1 MLNISLGYKSDGRL
15 STATLPI
22 TKEMI
27 SSLRLSDIND
37 EVLFE
42 YKDKKITLCKHVG
55 TIDCFEQLK
64 NKDIVFYY
72 KKNMKL
78 IYYKKGNSVKMNIP
92 LSILNDFGISKD
104 NRNIKYEFEGDKMI
118 ISKDEKE
125 NRHGKIF
132 MSKINKGGVG
142 KTFITSQ
149 LASGLSGKGYKV
161 LMITSDDQNNIWQHL
176 SKRIKGEKPLLEF
189 NNGLKYSVENLN
201 DDYAI
206 RMRKNLFFIPLED
219 ETFGNKFFNNL
230 NEFLSKMREKY
241 DFIFIDSPPTLK
253 KIDTVDMELMNLT
266 DNFIIPCYCIDDT
279 VQGAINI
286 IQKVGVDKVLSLVVN
301 KYSARSTE
309 KKYLKILDDNIKGS
323 NIFYP
328 NPIPLSTSIMNI
340 IDKGKTIWETKNKEL
355 DEIRNIFNEVMER
368 IISYKD
374 GKKQVEDELSFDNLD
389 F

>member
-15 STATLPI
+15 STATLPM
-22 TKEMI
+22 TKEM
-27 SSLRLSDIND
+27 LSFLNVSDSND
-37 EVLFE
+37 EILLE
-42 YKDKKITLCKHVG
+42 YKEKKIILMKHNS

-64 NKDIVFYY
+64 NKDVVFYY
-72 KKNMKL
+72 KKNIKL
-78 IYYKKGNSVKMNIP
+78 IFYKKGNSVKLNIP
-92 LSILNDFGISKD
+92 LSILNDFGITKD

-125 NRHGKIF
+125 NRNGKIF

-149 LASGLSGKGYKV
+149 LASGLAEKEYKV
-161 LMITSDDQNNIWQHL
+161 LIITSDDQNNIWQHL
-176 SKRIKGEKPLLEF
+176 SKRVKGEKPLLEF

-201 DDYAI
+201 DDHAI

-219 ETFGNKFFNNL
+219 ETFGNKFFNNI

-266 DNFIIPCYCIDDT
+266 DKFIIPCYCIDDT

-328 NPIPLSTSIMNI
+328 EPIPLSTLIMDI
-340 IDKGKTIWETKNKEL
+340 IDKGKTIWETKTKEL
-355 DEIRNIFNEVMER
+355 DTIREIFNSIMDTIIDYKNGKEEV
-368 IISYKD
+368 Y
-374 GKKQVEDELSFDNLD
+374 DELD

>member
-15 STATLPI
+15 STATLPM
-22 TKEMI
+22 TKEM
-27 SSLRLSDIND
+27 LSFLNVSDSND
-37 EVLFE
+37 EILLE
-42 YKDKKITLCKHVG
+42 YKEKKIILMKHNS

-64 NKDIVFYY
+64 NKDVVFYY
-72 KKNMKL
+72 KKNIKL
-78 IYYKKGNSVKMNIP
+78 IFYKKGNSVKLNIP
-92 LSILNDFGISKD
+92 LSILNDFGITKD

-118 ISKDEKE
+118 ISKDKKE
-125 NRHGKIF
+125 NRNGKIF

-149 LASGLSGKGYKV
+149 LASGLAEKEYKV
-161 LMITSDDQNNIWQHL
+161 LIITSDDQNNIWQHL
-176 SKRIKGEKPLLEF
+176 SKRVKGEKPLLEF

-219 ETFGNKFFNNL
+219 ETFGNKFFNNI

-266 DNFIIPCYCIDDT
+266 DKFIIPCYCIDDT

-328 NPIPLSTSIMNI
+328 EPIPLSTLIMDI
-340 IDKGKTIWETKNKEL
+340 IDKGKTIWETKTKEL
-355 DEIRNIFNEVMER
+355 DTIREIFNSIMDTIIDYKNGKEEV
-368 IISYKD
+368 Y
-374 GKKQVEDELSFDNLD
+374 DELD

>member
-15 STATLPI
+15 STATLPM
-22 TKEMI
+22 TKEM
-27 SSLRLSDIND
+27 LSFLNVSDSND
-37 EVLFE
+37 EILLE
-42 YKDKKITLCKHVG
+42 YKEKKIILMKHDS

-64 NKDIVFYY
+64 NKDVVFYY
-72 KKNMKL
+72 KKNIKL
-78 IYYKKGNSVKMNIP
+78 IFYKKGNSVKLNVP
-92 LSILNDFGISKD
+92 LSILNDFGIAKD
-104 NRNIKYEFEGDKMI
+104 NRNIKYEFKGDKMI
-118 ISKDEKE
+118 ISKDKKE
-125 NRHGKIF
+125 NRNGKIF

-149 LASGLSGKGYKV
+149 LASGLAEKEYKV
-161 LMITSDDQNNIWQHL
+161 LIITSDDQNNIWQHL
-176 SKRIKGEKPLLEF
+176 SKRVKGEKPLLEF

-219 ETFGNKFFNNL
+219 ETFGNKFFNNI

-266 DNFIIPCYCIDDT
+266 DKFIIPCYCIDDT

-328 NPIPLSTSIMNI
+328 EPIPLSTLIMDI
-340 IDKGKTIWETKNKEL
+340 IDKGKTIWETKTKEL
-355 DEIRNIFNEVMER
+355 DTIREIFNSIMDTIIDYKNGKEEV
-368 IISYKD
+368 Y
-374 GKKQVEDELSFDNLD
+374 DELD

>member
-1 MLNISLGYKSDGRL
+1 
-15 STATLPI
+15 
-22 TKEMI
+22 
-27 SSLRLSDIND
+27 
-37 EVLFE
+37 
-42 YKDKKITLCKHVG
+42 
-55 TIDCFEQLK
+55 
-64 NKDIVFYY
+64 
-72 KKNMKL
+72 
-78 IYYKKGNSVKMNIP
+78 
-92 LSILNDFGISKD
+92 
-104 NRNIKYEFEGDKMI
+104 MI
-118 ISKDEKE
+118 ISKDKKE
-125 NRHGKIF
+125 NRNGKIF

-149 LASGLSGKGYKV
+149 LASGLAEKEYKV
-161 LMITSDDQNNIWQHL
+161 LIITSDDQNNIWQHL
-176 SKRIKGEKPLLEF
+176 SKRVKGEKPLLEF

-219 ETFGNKFFNNL
+219 ETFGNKFFNNI

-266 DNFIIPCYCIDDT
+266 DKFIIPCYCIDDT

-328 NPIPLSTSIMNI
+328 EPIPLSTLIMDI
-340 IDKGKTIWETKNKEL
+340 IDKGKTIWETKTKEL
-355 DEIRNIFNEVMER
+355 DTIKEIFNSIMDTIIDYKNGKEEV
-368 IISYKD
+368 Y
-374 GKKQVEDELSFDNLD
+374 DELD

>member
-15 STATLPI
+15 STATLPM
-22 TKEMI
+22 TKEM
-27 SSLRLSDIND
+27 LSFLNVSDSND
-37 EVLFE
+37 EILLE
-42 YKDKKITLCKHVG
+42 YKEKKIILMKHDS

-64 NKDIVFYY
+64 NKDVVFYY
-72 KKNMKL
+72 KKNIKL
-78 IYYKKGNSVKMNIP
+78 IFYKKGNSVKLNVP
-92 LSILNDFGISKD
+92 LSILNDFGITKD
-104 NRNIKYEFEGDKMI
+104 NRNIKYEFKGDKMI
-118 ISKDEKE
+118 ISKDKKE
-125 NRHGKIF
+125 NRNGKIF

-149 LASGLSGKGYKV
+149 LASGLAEKEYKV
-161 LMITSDDQNNIWQHL
+161 LIITSDDQNNIWQHL
-176 SKRIKGEKPLLEF
+176 SKRVKGEKPLLEF

-219 ETFGNKFFNNL
+219 ETFDNKFFNNI

-266 DNFIIPCYCIDDT
+266 DKFIIPCYCIDDT

-328 NPIPLSTSIMNI
+328 EPIPLSTLIMDI
-340 IDKGKTIWETKNKEL
+340 IDKGKTIWETKTKEL
-355 DEIRNIFNEVMER
+355 DTIKEIFNSIMDTIIDYKNGKEEV
-368 IISYKD
+368 Y
-374 GKKQVEDELSFDNLD
+374 DELD

>member
-15 STATLPI
+15 STATLPM
-22 TKEMI
+22 TKEM
-27 SSLRLSDIND
+27 LSFLNVSDSND
-37 EVLFE
+37 EILLE
-42 YKDKKITLCKHVG
+42 YKEKKIILMKHNS

-64 NKDIVFYY
+64 NKDVVFYY
-72 KKNMKL
+72 KKNIKL
-78 IYYKKGNSVKMNIP
+78 IFYKKGNSVKLNIP
-92 LSILNDFGISKD
+92 LSILNDFGITKD

-125 NRHGKIF
+125 NRNGKIF

-149 LASGLSGKGYKV
+149 LASGLAEKEYKV
-161 LMITSDDQNNIWQHL
+161 LIITSDDQNNIWQHL
-176 SKRIKGEKPLLEF
+176 SKRVKGEKPLLEF

-219 ETFGNKFFNNL
+219 ETFGYKFFNNI

-266 DNFIIPCYCIDDT
+266 DKFIIPCYCIDDT

-328 NPIPLSTSIMNI
+328 EPIPLSTLIMDI
-340 IDKGKTIWETKNKEL
+340 IDKGKTIWETKTKEL
-355 DEIRNIFNEVMER
+355 DTIREIFNSIMDTIIDYKNGKEEV
-368 IISYKD
+368 Y
-374 GKKQVEDELSFDNLD
+374 DELD

>member
-15 STATLPI
+15 STATLPM
-22 TKEMI
+22 TKEM
-27 SSLRLSDIND
+27 LSFLNVSDSND
-37 EVLFE
+37 EILLE
-42 YKDKKITLCKHVG
+42 YKEKKIILMKHNS

-64 NKDIVFYY
+64 NKDVVFYY
-72 KKNMKL
+72 KKNIKL
-78 IYYKKGNSVKMNIP
+78 IFYKKGNSVKLNIP
-92 LSILNDFGISKD
+92 LSILNDFGITKD

-125 NRHGKIF
+125 NRNGKIF

-149 LASGLSGKGYKV
+149 LASGLAEKEYKV
-161 LMITSDDQNNIWQHL
+161 LIITSDDQNNIWQHL
-176 SKRIKGEKPLLEF
+176 SKRVKGEKPLLEF

-219 ETFGNKFFNNL
+219 ETFGNKFFNNI

-266 DNFIIPCYCIDDT
+266 DKFIIPCYCIDDT

-328 NPIPLSTSIMNI
+328 EPIPLSTLIMDI
-340 IDKGKTIWETKNKEL
+340 IDKGKTIWETKTKEL
-355 DEIRNIFNEVMER
+355 DTIREIFNSIMDTIIDYKNGKEEV
-368 IISYKD
+368 Y
-374 GKKQVEDELSFDNLD
+374 DELD